1 VAARKT
7 SVPAGSPNLYSTNDD
22 KQQGM
27 SLETRVLQLSTQIHK
42 HVSYLSL
49 EAFAATEFNKI
60 YTGRQ
65 PLQHVKIF
73 RRFEH

>member
-1 VAARKT
+1 M
-7 SVPAGSPNLYSTNDD
+7 NYD
-22 KQQGM
+22 KQQGT
-27 SLETRVLQLSTQIHK
+27 SLETRVLQPLHISYKTQIHK

-65 PLQHVKIF
+65 PLQDVKIF
-73 RRFEH
+73 RRFGH